1 MLKHQTPLYPPIFIL
16 HFQLE
21 NEITFVSVFSHFWYP
36 FGRVVNITALE
47 IYFQSKEFLLK
58 ERKVIASALSIKFV
72 ISLGKELCREPEV
85 Y

>member
-1 MLKHQTPLYPPIFIL
+1 
-16 HFQLE
+16 
-21 NEITFVSVFSHFWYP
+21 
-36 FGRVVNITALE
+36 VVNITALE

-58 ERKVIASALSIKFV
+58 ERKVIASAFSIKFV